1 MIGSGPTC
9 VEARS
14 YDIDNDIVYS
24 VFVRFLVGP
33 FNGKVGCSTVNV
45 SRASPTPT
53 SESKMAA
60 SLKLLN

>member
-14 YDIDNDIVYS
+14 YDIDTDIVCS
-24 VFVRFLVGP
+24 VLQFLVGP
-33 FNGKVGCSTVNV
+33 FNGKVGCSTVSV
-45 SRASPTPT
+45 GRASPTPT